1 MRRTPRW
8 RLNAAFEAYDFLVN
22 LISVVFN
29 KTKYMVKEEF
39 MACMFLNAIFMSLNF
54 SIQKVSWM

>member
-1 MRRTPRW
+1 
-8 RLNAAFEAYDFLVN
+8 
-22 LISVVFN
+22 
-29 KTKYMVKEEF
+29 MVKEEF

>member
-1 MRRTPRW
+1 
-8 RLNAAFEAYDFLVN
+8 VN